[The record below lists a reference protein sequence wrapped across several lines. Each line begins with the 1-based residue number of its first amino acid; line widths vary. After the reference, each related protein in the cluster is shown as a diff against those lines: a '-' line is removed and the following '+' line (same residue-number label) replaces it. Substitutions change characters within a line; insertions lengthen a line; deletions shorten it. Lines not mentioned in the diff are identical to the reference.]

1 MRIVGYNIISGIK
14 EKKRAMRMSQ
24 KEKLRKRL
32 SERPHDFIYDEAKTI
47 LSQLGYKEDNR
58 GRTSGSRVAFVH
70 TQTKHI
76 IRLHKPHPGNIMKLY
91 QIDELIETLRNQGV
105 I

>member
-1 MRIVGYNIISGIK
+1 MS
-14 EKKRAMRMSQ
+14 KR
-24 KEKLRKRL
+24 EKLRKRL
-32 SERPHDFIYDEAKTI
+32 LEKPRDFTYDEAKSF

-58 GRTSGSRVAFVH
+58 GRASGSRVAFVH

-76 IRLHKPHPGNIMKLY
+76 IRLHKPHPGNILKSY
-91 QIDELIETLRNQGV
+91 QIDELIEALRNQGV